1 MQSSLLQGDGTHMQ
15 KMARVS
21 IETECICLQ
30 KQCIPSPGLRSLC
43 GPLLLPPQA
52 STQELQPEED
62 MGLTEFWC
70 SWEHLEMLYW
80 PHVL

>member
-1 MQSSLLQGDGTHMQ
+1 MQSSLLQGNGTHMQ
-15 KMARVS
+15 KMVRVS